1 MEIRLDKQEVNNLLL
16 KVKKQDYY
24 KENAGVAQDPYF
36 RKVFGE
42 AGEMVVYKT
51 FGGTLIDESKGHMGD
66 WISPSNKRYEIKTQ
80 NLYDRNYPVLS
91 FDLNKDQWENV
102 FKGAKADGGIL
113 CSVDCSSIEDFI
125 NNPVVTIEWWV
136 SRWDIQ
142 FSYPRNTK
150 SSFSAVKSVYGDQLD
165 IINTDFSSFE
175 EPKKFIPKVDGLT
188 TMLEAAYK
196 LGTIDEKLLINQY
209 KF

>member
-1 MEIRLDKQEVNNLLL
+1 MEIRLTEQEVNDLLL
-16 KVKKQDYY
+16 KVEKQDYY

-42 AGEMVVYKT
+42 AGEMAVHKT

-66 WISPSNKRYEIKTQ
+66 WISPANKRYEIKTQ
-80 NLYDRNYPVLS
+80 NWDKRILNVLS
-91 FDLNKDQWENV
+91 FDLNQDQWNSV
-102 FKGAKADGGIL
+102 FVNNKADGGIM
-113 CSVDCSSIEDFI
+113 CSINSPSFEDFI
-125 NNPVVTIEWWV
+125 NNPVVNIEWWV

-142 FSYPRNTK
+142 FSYPRSTK
-150 SSFSAVKSVYGDQLD
+150 SAFTAVKSVYGDD
-165 IINTDFSSFE
+165 KERINTDFSVFE
-175 EPKKFIPKVDGLT
+175 APKKFIPKVDGLT

-196 LGTIDEKLLINQY
+196 LGTINEKLLINQY